1 MNADDARM
9 QRTRERAYF
18 LWLHEGCPEGMAE
31 THWNRAR
38 AMETAS
44 AEAEQID
51 EELRESFLAG
61 DPPSHGAIT
70 GVGRP

>member
-1 MNADDARM
+1 MNADDDRT
-9 QRTRERAYF
+9 QRIRDRAYF

-31 THWNRAR
+31 THWNRAE
-38 AMETAS
+38 AMETTS

-51 EELRESFLAG
+51 EELRESFPAS